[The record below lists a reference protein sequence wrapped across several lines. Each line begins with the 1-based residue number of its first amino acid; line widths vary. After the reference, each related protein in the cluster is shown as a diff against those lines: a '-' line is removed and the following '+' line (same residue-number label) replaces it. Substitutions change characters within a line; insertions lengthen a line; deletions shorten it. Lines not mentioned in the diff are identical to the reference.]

1 MSKKADIMNMKSL
14 LLFAVFILSC
24 LSAGDCFGQIYKYQ
38 DADGNWH
45 FTDSPDRVPNNAQTV
60 KGLPR
65 AESGVSDLKKQL
77 YDAYPPRTPLE
88 EATLGTVTIKTP
100 LGLGSGFFISED
112 GYIMT
117 NKHVI
122 RHEESMKQKAGHYE
136 KFDKMTEQMSEKLKA
151 EEARL
156 KAIHE
161 SLEKL
166 KKLSEAERNRSVR
179 TLLEDKYKAD
189 RETLSRMEEDFEAR
203 KKDFF
208 EKRETYEKEK
218 GDYFWKTSR
227 ANRALNFTVVLKDS
241 SEQTAYL
248 VAVSQNNDL
257 ALLKVNGCKTPYLKP
272 GKLEQLSQGEKVYA
286 IGSPMGLQDSVSA
299 GVISGYD
306 GHYLRTDAKI
316 YPGNSGG
323 PLVNQKGEVIGVN
336 TLKEITH
343 KFEGLG
349 FAITMDAAIK
359 EFSNLIRIK

>member
-1 MSKKADIMNMKSL
+1 MSRKVDIMNMKSF
-14 LLFAVFILSC
+14 LLFPVVILSFF
-24 LSAGDCFGQIYKYQ
+24 SAEICFGQIFKYQ

-45 FTDSPDRVPNNAQTV
+45 FTDSPDRLPQNAQTV

-65 AESGVSDLKKQL
+65 VESGVSDLKKQL
-77 YDAYPPRTPLE
+77 YATYSPRTPLE

-100 LGLGSGFFISED
+100 LGLGSGFFITED
-112 GYIMT
+112 GYIVT

-122 RHEESMKQKAGHYE
+122 RHDESVKQKAGHYE
-136 KFDKMTEQMSEKLKA
+136 KFDKMAEEISEKLKA

-166 KKLSEAERNRSVR
+166 KKLSEAERNRSMR
-179 TLLEDKYKAD
+179 TLLEDKYMAD
-189 RETLSRMEEDFEAR
+189 RETLSRMEQDFEAR
-203 KKDFF
+203 KKDFYG
-208 EKRETYEKEK
+208 KKETYEKEK
-218 GDYFWKTSR
+218 SDYFWKTSR
-227 ANRALNFTVVLKDS
+227 ANRALNFTVVLKDK

-248 VAVSQNNDL
+248 AAVSQNHDL
-257 ALLKVNGCKTPYLKP
+257 ALLKVDGCKTPYLKP
-272 GKLEQLSQGEKVYA
+272 GRLDQLSQGEKVYA
-286 IGSPMGLQDSVSA
+286 IGSPMGLEDSVSA

-359 EFSNLIRIK
+359 EFSDLVKIK